1 MKKPASLLRTPLQ
14 LALAAISALPA
25 FASSHREAPLIT
37 STPKVDCADF
47 YVFNSYEIG
56 RTNYVTFVANYLPLQ
71 DAYGGPNYFQLDTN
85 ALYEIHV
92 DNSGDAR
99 EDLTFQFRFAN
110 TPRNISLE
118 IGSGSSKRTNSVP
131 VLAVGQITAGNNGA
145 LNVDQTYTLSVI
157 QGLRRSGT
165 VTPLTNSVS
174 GVFTKPQD
182 NVGTKTFPN
191 YNAYADQYIYE
202 INLPGTTNKAKVFVG
217 QKKDPFVVNLG
228 ETFDLINIST
238 SPLGPVDANKDS
250 LRYKNVTSLILE
262 IPKDYLRGSGANP
275 AIIGSWT
282 TASLIQNGQ
291 TNQMSRLGMPL
302 VNEVVIGVADKDK
315 FNTSEP
321 KDDLANFADYVTHPT
336 LPAIIEL
343 LYGSAGAVAPT
354 LFPRTDL
361 VAAFVTGVTGLNAN
375 GAAGE
380 MQRLNMDIP
389 AVAAASQNNLGVIA
403 GDNAGFP
410 NGRRPGDDVVDIEL
424 RVAMGKLISL
434 GLFGTPG
441 QAPAG
446 DAPFTDGATV
456 NASFFLNRFPYLQPP
471 IPGSPNDGSFLVTPQ
486 IAPMVNGPYS
496 DTMGTYDPATRTL
509 KVAKPTPTN
518 GFLRLKSEAP
528 VSMEK
533 PAVTSTN
540 FTVKIK

>member
-1 MKKPASLLRTPLQ
+1 MKNSIPLLQASIRLG
-14 LALAAISALPA
+14 LAAIAALPA
-25 FASSHREAPLIT
+25 LASSHREAPLIT
-37 STPKVDCADF
+37 STPKIDCADF
-47 YVFNSYEIG
+47 YAFNSYETG
-56 RTNYVTFVANYLPLQ
+56 RTNYVTLVANYIPLQ

-92 DNSGDAR
+92 DNTGDAR
-99 EDLTFQFRFAN
+99 EDLTFQFRFQN
-110 TPRNISLE
+110 TPRNLSLE

-131 VLAVGQITAGNNGA
+131 VLAIGQITAGNTA
-145 LNVDQTYTLSVI
+145 SLNVDQTYTLSVI

-165 VTPLTNSVS
+165 ATPLTNSVS

-182 NVGTKTFPN
+182 YVGTKTFPD
-191 YNAYADQYIYE
+191 YNAYADQYIYS
-202 INLPGTTNKAKVFVG
+202 INLPGTTNKAKIFVA
-217 QKKDPFVVNLG
+217 QRKDPFVVNLG

-238 SPLGPVDANKDS
+238 SPLGPEDANRDS
-250 LRYKNVTSLILE
+250 LADKNVTSIMLE
-262 IPKDYLRGSGANP
+262 IPKEFLRGAGVNGG
-275 AIIGSWT
+275 IIGAWS

-302 VNEVVIGVADKDK
+302 VNELVIGLADKDK

-343 LYGSAGAVAPT
+343 LFGGAGAVAPT

-375 GAAGE
+375 GGAGE
-380 MQRLNMDIP
+380 MQRLNMDIL
-389 AVAAASQNNLGVIA
+389 AVAAASQNRLGVIA

-434 GLFGTPG
+434 GLFGTVG

-446 DAPFTDGATV
+446 NAAFTDGAMV
-456 NASFFLNRFPYLQPP
+456 NASFFLSRFPYLQTP
-471 IPGSPNDGSFLVTPQ
+471 IPGSPNSAQFTVTAQ
-486 IAPMVNGPYS
+486 TSGNVNGPFVNS
-496 DTMGTYDPATRTL
+496 FGAYDPSTRTL
-509 KVAKPTPTN
+509 KVTKPAPNT
-518 GFLRLKSEAP
+518 GFLRLKSASP
-528 VSMEK
+528 VTMEN
-533 PAVTSTN
+533 PAATSTN
-540 FTVKIK
+540 LSVKIK